1 VIYGR
6 AGKVDCRGYGARAAD
21 PIRACGVLQ
30 ASGVTDR
37 GRVRPTNEDCFA
49 IDLDL
54 QFCII
59 ADGMGGHQAGDV
71 ASRLAV
77 DVVVEVV
84 REPER
89 FGWPFGV
96 DPAQSTAGNLV
107 RTAILLANEKVLE
120 SAAKSTA
127 YAGMGTTIVVA
138 LVDRGTLVVGHVGD
152 SRLYR
157 LSGGRL
163 RQLTTDDSWLASALA
178 NDPQAD
184 QALLR
189 EHPMSHALT
198 SAVGVRSR
206 AEVHVTEEELVPGD
220 VLLLTTDG
228 VHGAIDTLRL
238 ESMLQAEAV
247 NPAAAAADLVQTA
260 IARGS
265 RDNCTA
271 VVARYDGVARKSG
284 P

>member
-1 VIYGR
+1 
-6 AGKVDCRGYGARAAD
+6 
-21 PIRACGVLQ
+21 VLQ

-49 IDLDL
+49 IDPDL

-84 REPER
+84 RDPER
-89 FGWPFGV
+89 FGRPFGV

-107 RTAILLANEKVLE
+107 RTAILLANQKVLE

-138 LVDRGTLVVGHVGD
+138 LVRGGTLVVGHVGD

-206 AEVHVTEEELVPGD
+206 AEVHVAEEELVPGD

-228 VHGAIDTLRL
+228 VHGAIDAPRL
-238 ESMLQAEAV
+238 EAILQAEAV
-247 NPAAAAADLVQTA
+247 NPAAAAADLVRTA

-271 VVARYDGVARKSG
+271 VVVRYDGVAGKSAS
-284 P
+284 